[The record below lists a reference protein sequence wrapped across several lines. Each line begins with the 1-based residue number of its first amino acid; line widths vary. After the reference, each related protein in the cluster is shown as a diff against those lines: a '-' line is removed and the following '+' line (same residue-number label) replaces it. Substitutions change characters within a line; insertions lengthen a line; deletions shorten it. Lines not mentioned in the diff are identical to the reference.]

1 MIVSANIATYEPRIK
16 NGSLEK
22 TVHSLIGQVDEVRVY
37 CNECAPKL
45 MELEFYP
52 HDNVK
57 FIYNAKNIADNGK
70 FFFLEDLKEPEI
82 YLTCDDDLIYP
93 PDYRKVMQENIEKF
107 GCIISF
113 HGRILN
119 HIGVDYYTGHQAF
132 GCLNEV
138 KDDVL
143 IDVCGTGV
151 TGFDTRYFHPKGLAN
166 DPRLRMSDLIFSL
179 EVAKQNKRM
188 GVIHHKAGWIG
199 HTDNKETIHNT
210 ELRKGTPV
218 QNSIADEIFKLK
230 YNL

>member
-16 NGSLEK
+16 NGSLKK
-22 TVHSLIGQVDEVRVY
+22 TVDSLVDQVDVVRIY
-37 CNECAPKL
+37 FNGTPPKTSW
-45 MELEFYP
+45 FDQYKGKVVA
-52 HDNVK
+52 HIGNHNK
-57 FIYNAKNIADNGK
+57 ADNGK
-70 FFFLEDLKEPEI
+70 FEGLDFIKEPEI

-113 HGRILN
+113 HGRILEYV
-119 HIGVDYYTGHQAF
+119 GVNYYESHQVF
-132 GCLNEV
+132 PCLNEV

-151 TGFDTRYFHPKGLAN
+151 TGFDTRNFHPKGLAN